1 MVGAGAVY
9 LVWGH
14 KTQNAPALSAGALV
28 DI

>member
-1 MVGAGAVY
+1 MVDAGAVY
-9 LVWGH
+9 LVWDR